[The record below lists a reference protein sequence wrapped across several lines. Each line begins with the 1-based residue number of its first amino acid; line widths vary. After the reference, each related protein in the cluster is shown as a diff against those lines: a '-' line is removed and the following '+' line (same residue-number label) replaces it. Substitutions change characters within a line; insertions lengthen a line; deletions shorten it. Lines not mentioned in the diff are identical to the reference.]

1 MMNGRYDALLLV
13 AFGGP
18 EQPGD
23 VEPFLERVTA
33 GRSIP
38 SDRLAEVAGRY
49 LSVGGRSP
57 LNPRMRALLAAVRA
71 ELAARRIHLPVFWG
85 NRNAAPLLADAV
97 AEMAAAGV
105 ERALAWTAS
114 PYASYSTCR
123 QYGEDLVA
131 ACSAVGER
139 APAID
144 MIRRHHDHPA
154 LLEPAADRL
163 SEALARLPGDRRDG
177 AHLLFSAHSIPTA
190 FADTCDYE
198 AQVVEAARLVAA
210 LVDPAGHHP
219 HEVVW
224 QSRTGSPRVPWLEP
238 DVGDR
243 IEALA
248 EDGVDA
254 VAVSPIGFP
263 VENFEIAWDLDTDAA
278 RRAADVGVAFA
289 RAAAVDDDPRFASMV
304 VDLAVERLDGTA
316 GGPRPGA
323 GSLGI
328 RPDTCGVNCCPD
340 LRRVEH
346 PEGDPRP
353 STS

>member
-1 MMNGRYDALLLV
+1 MNGPYDALLLV

-18 EQPGD
+18 EQPAD

-38 SDRLAEVAGRY
+38 PDRLSEVADRY
-49 LSVGGRSP
+49 LSVCGRSP
-57 LNPRMRALLAAVRA
+57 LNARMRALLSAVRA
-71 ELAARRIHLPVFWG
+71 ELAARDIDLPVFWG

-97 AEMAAAGV
+97 AEMAGAGV
-105 ERALAWTAS
+105 KRALAWTAT

-131 ACSAVGER
+131 ACSTTGDG

-144 MIRRHHDHPA
+144 MIRRHHDHPG

-163 SEALARLPGDRRDG
+163 SDALARLPEDRRDR

-190 FADTCDYE
+190 LADTCDYV
-198 AQVVEAARLVAA
+198 AQVREAAKLVAA

-238 DVGDR
+238 DVADR
-243 IEALA
+243 IEVLA
-248 EDGVDA
+248 ADGVDA
-254 VAVSPIGFP
+254 VAISPIGFP
-263 VENFEIAWDLDTDAA
+263 VENFEITWDLDTDAS
-278 RRAADVGVAFA
+278 RRAEGVGVAFA

-304 VDLAVERLDGTA
+304 VDLAVERLDGPA
-316 GGPRPGA
+316 GGPRKGGGA
-323 GSLGI
+323 LSI
-328 RPDTCGVNCCPD
+328 KPDTCPGDCCPD
-340 LRRVEH
+340 LRQRDH
-346 PEGDPRP
+346 PDGDPQMP
-353 STS
+353 VS

>member
-1 MMNGRYDALLLV
+1 MNGRYDALLLV

-18 EQPGD
+18 EQPAD
-23 VEPFLERVTA
+23 VEPFLERVAA

-38 SDRLAEVAGRY
+38 PDRLSEVADRY

-57 LNPRMRALLAAVRA
+57 LNARMRALLSAVRA
-71 ELAARRIHLPVFWG
+71 ELTVRHIDLPVFWG

-114 PYASYSTCR
+114 PYSSYSTCR

-131 ACSAVGER
+131 ARSTVGDG
-139 APAID
+139 APTIH
-144 MIRRHHDHPA
+144 MIRRHHDHPG

-163 SEALARLPGDRRDG
+163 SEALARLPEDRRNR

-190 FADTCDYE
+190 LGDTCDYV
-198 AQVVEAARLVAA
+198 AQVREAARLVAA

-224 QSRTGSPRVPWLEP
+224 QSRSGPRRVPWLEP
-238 DVGDR
+238 DVADR

-263 VENFEIAWDLDTDAA
+263 VENFEIAWDLDTDAS
-278 RRAADVGVAFA
+278 RRAEAVGVAFA

-316 GGPRPGA
+316 GGPRRGA
-323 GSLGI
+323 GAMGI
-328 RPDTCGVNCCPD
+328 GPDTCAGDCCPD
-340 LRRVEH
+340 LRQRDH
-346 PEGDPRP
+346 PSGDPRMP
-353 STS
+353 VS

>member
-1 MMNGRYDALLLV
+1 MNGPYDALLLV

-18 EQPGD
+18 EQPAD

-38 SDRLAEVAGRY
+38 PDRLSEVADRY
-49 LSVGGRSP
+49 LSVCGRSP
-57 LNPRMRALLAAVRA
+57 LNARMRALLSAVRA
-71 ELAARRIHLPVFWG
+71 ELAARDIDLPVFWG

-97 AEMAAAGV
+97 AEMAGAGV
-105 ERALAWTAS
+105 ERALAWTAT

-131 ACSAVGER
+131 ACSTTGDG

-144 MIRRHHDHPA
+144 MIRRHHDHPG

-163 SEALARLPGDRRDG
+163 SDALARLPEDRRDR

-190 FADTCDYE
+190 LADTCDYV
-198 AQVVEAARLVAA
+198 AQVREAAKLVAA

-238 DVGDR
+238 DVADR
-243 IEALA
+243 IEVLA
-248 EDGVDA
+248 ADGVDA
-254 VAVSPIGFP
+254 VAISPIGFP
-263 VENFEIAWDLDTDAA
+263 VENFEITWDLDTDAS
-278 RRAADVGVAFA
+278 RRAEGVGVAFA

-304 VDLAVERLDGTA
+304 VDLAVERLDGPA
-316 GGPRPGA
+316 GGPRKGGGA
-323 GSLGI
+323 LSI
-328 RPDTCGVNCCPD
+328 NPDTCPADCCPD
-340 LRRVEH
+340 LRQRDH
-346 PEGDPRP
+346 PDGDPQMP
-353 STS
+353 VS

>member
-1 MMNGRYDALLLV
+1 MNGPYDALLLV

-18 EQPGD
+18 EQPAD

-38 SDRLAEVAGRY
+38 PDRLSEVADRY
-49 LSVGGRSP
+49 LSVCGRSP
-57 LNPRMRALLAAVRA
+57 LNARMRALLSAVRA
-71 ELAARRIHLPVFWG
+71 ELAARDIDLPVFWG

-97 AEMAAAGV
+97 AEMAGAGV
-105 ERALAWTAS
+105 KRALAWTAT

-131 ACSAVGER
+131 ACSTTGDG

-144 MIRRHHDHPA
+144 MIRRHHDHPG

-163 SEALARLPGDRRDG
+163 SDALARLPEDRRDR

-190 FADTCDYE
+190 LADTCDYV
-198 AQVVEAARLVAA
+198 AQVREAAKLVAA

-238 DVGDR
+238 DVADR
-243 IEALA
+243 IEVLA
-248 EDGVDA
+248 ADGVDA
-254 VAVSPIGFP
+254 VAISPIGFP
-263 VENFEIAWDLDTDAA
+263 VENFEITWDLDTDAS
-278 RRAADVGVAFA
+278 RRAEGVGVAFA

-304 VDLAVERLDGTA
+304 VDLAVERLDGPA
-316 GGPRPGA
+316 GGPRRGGGA
-323 GSLGI
+323 LSI
-328 RPDTCGVNCCPD
+328 KPDTCPGDCCPD
-340 LRRVEH
+340 LRQRDH
-346 PEGDPRP
+346 PDGDPQIRV
-353 STS
+353 S

>member
-1 MMNGRYDALLLV
+1 MNGPYDALLLV

-18 EQPGD
+18 EQPAD

-38 SDRLAEVAGRY
+38 PDRLSEVADRY
-49 LSVGGRSP
+49 LSVCGRSP
-57 LNPRMRALLAAVRA
+57 LNARMRALLSAVRA
-71 ELAARRIHLPVFWG
+71 ELAARDIDLPVFWG

-97 AEMAAAGV
+97 AEMAGAGV
-105 ERALAWTAS
+105 KRALAWTAT

-131 ACSAVGER
+131 ACSTTGDG

-144 MIRRHHDHPA
+144 MIRRHHDHPG

-163 SEALARLPGDRRDG
+163 SDALARLPEDRRDR

-190 FADTCDYE
+190 LADTCDYV
-198 AQVVEAARLVAA
+198 AQVREAAKLVAA

-238 DVGDR
+238 DVADR
-243 IEALA
+243 IEVLA
-248 EDGVDA
+248 ADGVDA
-254 VAVSPIGFP
+254 VAISPIGFP
-263 VENFEIAWDLDTDAA
+263 VENFEITWDLDTDAS
-278 RRAADVGVAFA
+278 RRAEGVGVAFA

-304 VDLAVERLDGTA
+304 VDLAVERLDGPA
-316 GGPRPGA
+316 GGPRRGGGA
-323 GSLGI
+323 LSI
-328 RPDTCGVNCCPD
+328 NPDTCPADCCPD
-340 LRRVEH
+340 LRQRDH
-346 PEGDPRP
+346 PDGDPQMP
-353 STS
+353 VS

>member
-1 MMNGRYDALLLV
+1 MNGPYDALLLV

-18 EQPGD
+18 ERPAD

-38 SDRLAEVAGRY
+38 PDRLSEVADRY
-49 LSVGGRSP
+49 LSVCGRSP
-57 LNPRMRALLAAVRA
+57 LNARMRALLSAVRA
-71 ELAARRIHLPVFWG
+71 ELAARDIDLPVFWG

-97 AEMAAAGV
+97 AEMAGAGV
-105 ERALAWTAS
+105 ERALAWTAT

-131 ACSAVGER
+131 ACSTTGDG

-144 MIRRHHDHPA
+144 MIRRHHDHPG

-163 SEALARLPGDRRDG
+163 SDALARLPEDRRDR

-190 FADTCDYE
+190 LADTCDYV
-198 AQVVEAARLVAA
+198 AQVREAAKLVAA

-238 DVGDR
+238 DVADR
-243 IEALA
+243 IEVLA
-248 EDGVDA
+248 ADGVDA
-254 VAVSPIGFP
+254 VAISPIGFP
-263 VENFEIAWDLDTDAA
+263 VENFEITWDLDTDAS
-278 RRAADVGVAFA
+278 RRAEGVGVAFA

-304 VDLAVERLDGTA
+304 VDLAVERLDGPA
-316 GGPRPGA
+316 GGPRRGGGA
-323 GSLGI
+323 LSI
-328 RPDTCGVNCCPD
+328 NPDTCPADCCPD
-340 LRRVEH
+340 LRQRDH
-346 PEGDPRP
+346 PDGDPQMP
-353 STS
+353 VS

>member
-1 MMNGRYDALLLV
+1 MNGPYDALLLV

-18 EQPGD
+18 EQPAD

-38 SDRLAEVAGRY
+38 PDRLSEVADRY
-49 LSVGGRSP
+49 LSVCGRSP
-57 LNPRMRALLAAVRA
+57 LNARMRALLSAVRA
-71 ELAARRIHLPVFWG
+71 ELAARDIDLPVFWG

-97 AEMAAAGV
+97 AEMAGAGV
-105 ERALAWTAS
+105 ERALAWTAT

-131 ACSAVGER
+131 ACSATGDG

-144 MIRRHHDHPA
+144 MIRRHHDHPG

-163 SEALARLPGDRRDG
+163 SDALARLPEDRRDR

-190 FADTCDYE
+190 LADTCDYV
-198 AQVVEAARLVAA
+198 AQVREAAKLVAA

-238 DVGDR
+238 DVADR
-243 IEALA
+243 IEVLA
-248 EDGVDA
+248 ADGVDA
-254 VAVSPIGFP
+254 VAISPIGFP
-263 VENFEIAWDLDTDAA
+263 VENFEITWDLDTDAS
-278 RRAADVGVAFA
+278 RRAEGVGVAFA

-304 VDLAVERLDGTA
+304 VDLAVERLDGPA
-316 GGPRPGA
+316 GGPRKGGGA
-323 GSLGI
+323 LSI
-328 RPDTCGVNCCPD
+328 KPDTCPGDCCPD
-340 LRRVEH
+340 LRQRDH
-346 PEGDPRP
+346 PDGDPQMP
-353 STS
+353 VS

>member
-1 MMNGRYDALLLV
+1 MNGRYDALLLV

-18 EQPGD
+18 EQPAD

-38 SDRLAEVAGRY
+38 PDRLSEVADRY

-57 LNPRMRALLAAVRA
+57 LNARMRTLLSTVRA
-71 ELAARRIHLPVFWG
+71 ELADRCIDLPVFWG

-114 PYASYSTCR
+114 PFASYSTCR
-123 QYGEDLVA
+123 QYREDLAA
-131 ACSAVGER
+131 ACSTVGAG

-144 MIRRHHDHPA
+144 MIRRHHDHPG

-163 SEALARLPGDRRDG
+163 GEALERLPADRRDR

-190 FADTCDYE
+190 LADTCDYV
-198 AQVVEAARLVAA
+198 AQVREAARLVAA
-210 LVDPAGHHP
+210 MVDPDGHHP

-224 QSRTGSPRVPWLEP
+224 QSRSGSPGVPWLEP
-238 DVGDR
+238 DVADR
-243 IEALA
+243 IERLA
-248 EDGVDA
+248 ADGAEA

-263 VENFEIAWDLDTDAA
+263 VENFEIVWDLDTDAS
-278 RRAADVGVAFA
+278 RRAEAVGVAFT
-289 RAAAVDDDPRFASMV
+289 RAGAVDRDPRFTAMV
-304 VDLAVERLDGTA
+304 VDLVVERLGGHPDGPGNAA
-316 GGPRPGA
+316 GT
-323 GSLGI
+323 LGVG
-328 RPDTCGVNCCPD
+328 PDTCAGDCCPD
-340 LRRVEH
+340 LR
-346 PEGDPRP
+346 
-353 STS
+353 